1 MAIFSDMQP
10 GAFTGQ
16 PILFGPG
23 PGDGGSEG
31 SPNGSGN
38 DVAVAPATPT
48 TLQTEAIERGPR
60 DFTADPVNEATRL
73 TDKIMSGSGG
83 TAKTSAAAGGGGS
96 QAASTGGG
104 GSQAASTGG
113 GGSQAA
119 STGGGAETEPAFL
132 DFKFGGQEGATLV
145 EVIVIVALLA
155 VGAQFLGIIDL

>member
-38 DVAVAPATPT
+38 DVAVAPATPS

-113 GGSQAA
+113 G
-119 STGGGAETEPAFL
+119 AETEPAFL

>member
-1 MAIFSDMQP
+1 
-10 GAFTGQ
+10 
-16 PILFGPG
+16 
-23 PGDGGSEG
+23 
-31 SPNGSGN
+31 
-38 DVAVAPATPT
+38 
-48 TLQTEAIERGPR
+48 
-60 DFTADPVNEATRL
+60 
-73 TDKIMSGSGG
+73 MSGSGG